1 MKESCSLLSFDSLIF
16 SSELLPLY
24 FSGEITAKEY
34 AYCGAVSMFVY
45 YFLSHRDEDLEI
57 LLNSL
62 KGDPQKL
69 NHLENIRKSMK
80 RETVSMSRLGQTM
93 SSNIPIVREIVS
105 NFGKKFNPASDPNG
119 WKEQAN
125 AIREK
130 ILKTVEN
137 DQDKEILDMMVRFN
151 EAIVKTNF
159 FKVPKT
165 SISFRID
172 PHLLQWEKT
181 YPDVPFGIF
190 LFVGNDFHG
199 FHVRFNDIARGGLR
213 LVLSRDKAS
222 FTRNMETTFFEN
234 YNLAHTQN
242 RKNKGASGREDML
255 LDSYVNLQIF
265 LSSDPRASCC
275 SIRERLTR

>member
-1 MKESCSLLSFDSLIF
+1 
-16 SSELLPLY
+16 
-24 FSGEITAKEY
+24 
-34 AYCGAVSMFVY
+34 MFVY
-45 YFLSHRDEDLEI
+45 YFLSHRDEDLEF
-57 LLNSL
+57 LLSSL

-69 NHLENIRKSMK
+69 NHLENIRRSMK
-80 RETVSMSRLGQTM
+80 RETVSMNRLGQTM
-93 SSNIPIVREIVS
+93 AANPQIVREIVS
-105 NFGKKFNPASDPNG
+105 NFVKKFNPNLDAAG
-119 WKEQAN
+119 WKDQAQD
-125 AIREK
+125 IRQK
-130 ILKTVEN
+130 ILKSVEN

-151 EAIVKTNF
+151 EAVVKTNF

-213 LVLSRDKAS
+213 LVLSRDKPS
-222 FTRNMETTFFEN
+222 FNRNMETTFFEN

-242 RKNKGASGREDML
+242 RKNKGA
-255 LDSYVNLQIF
+255 
-265 LSSDPRASCC
+265 LSRISPWGS
-275 SIRERLTR
+275 TV

>member
-1 MKESCSLLSFDSLIF
+1 MKD
-16 SSELLPLY
+16 
-24 FSGEITAKEY
+24 
-34 AYCGAVSMFVY
+34 
-45 YFLSHRDEDLEI
+45 
-57 LLNSL
+57 
-62 KGDPQKL
+62 
-69 NHLENIRKSMK
+69 
-80 RETVSMSRLGQTM
+80 
-93 SSNIPIVREIVS
+93 
-105 NFGKKFNPASDPNG
+105 
-119 WKEQAN
+119 QAN
-125 AIREK
+125 SIREK

-172 PHLLQWEKT
+172 HHLLQWEKT

-222 FTRNMETTFFEN
+222 FNRNMETTFFEN

-242 RKNKGASGREDML
+242 RKNKDIPEFGSKGVML
-255 LDSYVNLQIF
+255 LY
-265 LSSDPRASCC
+265 PRDADKMKTGGDRKSVV
-275 SIRERLTR
+275 